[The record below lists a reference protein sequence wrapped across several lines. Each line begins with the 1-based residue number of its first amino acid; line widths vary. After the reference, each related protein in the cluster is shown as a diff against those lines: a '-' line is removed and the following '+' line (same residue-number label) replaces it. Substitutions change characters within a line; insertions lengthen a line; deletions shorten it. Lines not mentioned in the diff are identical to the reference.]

1 MTAPDLT
8 PDEARAEVEA
18 FMGEGWTVGMT
29 NDDSI
34 GLMVV
39 VSATLH
45 SVRISVCRETLR
57 AAVDALKAA
66 WRDAVRPWCLRTLD
80 VAEDCIVSWESGGGD
95 NWAYQTEQGDPME
108 PSDIIARVLKE
119 DSNG

>member
-1 MTAPDLT
+1 MKKISQR
-8 PDEARAEVEA
+8 EAR
-18 FMGEGWTVGMT
+18 
-29 NDDSI
+29 
-34 GLMVV
+34 
-39 VSATLH
+39 
-45 SVRISVCRETLR
+45 RLR
-57 AAVDALKAA
+57 K
-66 WRDAVRPWCLRTLD
+66 LD